1 MFLRPQ
7 LSNKALTE
15 LCHRLAIETEA
26 GIDIRRTWQREAE
39 SSPAR
44 FRSSFVHVRD
54 AVARG
59 ESLSVALA
67 GTGSMFPPLLL
78 EMVHVG
84 EQTGTLGRVFHRL
97 SSHYRH
103 QVEAQRIFL
112 SAIAW
117 PMLELAL
124 AIVVVGALILILG
137 VIARRGQEPVDIL
150 GFGLVG
156 TRGLVLYVNFIVAVG
171 ICILGVVIAVRR
183 GVLWT
188 RPLERALLHLPGVG
202 PALEKV
208 YLSRLAWAMHLTLN
222 VAMDFRRLV
231 PLVLRATGNDYYIR
245 HTNRITQAVAS
256 GQPLHVAFA
265 ATGAFPATFIDA
277 LAVAEE
283 SGELVESLDRL
294 SKRYEDEA
302 EAAVK
307 TLATIFGF
315 LVALFVMGLIAVMI
329 FRIAGFYL
337 GTLNKAIEMTR

>member
-1 MFLRPQ
+1 MFLQPQ
-7 LSNKALTE
+7 LSNRALTE
-15 LCHRLAIETEA
+15 LCHRLAVETEA
-26 GIDIRRTWQREAE
+26 GIDIRRTWQREAD
-39 SSPAR
+39 SARGR
-44 FRSSFVHVRD
+44 FRRYFEHVRD
-54 AVARG
+54 AVSRG
-59 ESLSVALA
+59 DSLSVALA
-67 GTGSMFPPLLL
+67 GTGGVFPSLFL

-84 EQTGTLGRVFHRL
+84 EQTGTLGRVYHRL
-97 SSHYRH
+97 SAHYRR

-112 SAIAW
+112 GAITW

-124 AIVVVGALILILG
+124 AIFVVGALIWILG
-137 VIARRGQEPVDIL
+137 VIATRGQEPIDIL

-156 TRGLVLYVNFIVAVG
+156 TPGLVIYTNFVIAVG
-171 ICILGVVIAVRR
+171 LCIAGLIVAVRR
-183 GVLWT
+183 GMLWT
-188 RPLERALLHLPGVG
+188 RPLQRALLRLPAVG
-202 PALEKV
+202 SALERI

-231 PLVLRATGNDYYIR
+231 PLVLRATGNDYYIG
-245 HTNRITQAVAS
+245 HTEQITRDVAA

-265 ATGAFPATFIDA
+265 ATRAFPTDFLDA

-294 SKRYEDEA
+294 SKRYEEEA

-315 LVALFVMGLIAVMI
+315 LIGLAVMGLIALMI

-337 GTLNKAIEMTR
+337 GTINEAIEMTR